1 MIGGM
6 SCPPVDAAAS
16 IAPAVSFW
24 YPPSFIIG
32 IVIAPVEATFETAL
46 PDTEPKNAEPRIAI
60 FPAPPLFL
68 PANANEKSEKN
79 LAPPVANRS

>member
-32 IVIAPVEATFETAL
+32 IVIAPVDATFETAL

-68 PANANEKSEKN
+68 PAIANEKSEKN
-79 LAPPVANRS
+79 LAPPVANSS